1 MKDRLEKLADPLT
14 MPFFIRD
21 PGGRPMLIF
30 ENEKLK
36 VRPLEIDD
44 KPLLVQWLTDPTVL
58 AYYEGRDRPHDMET
72 VHAHFYDRKDEVT
85 RCIVEYDG
93 QAVGYIQFY
102 PLDASAKA
110 DYGYAQDDVIYGTDP
125 FIGEPTLW
133 NRGIGSLLVR
143 SMTAYLI
150 HKKGANRVVMD
161 PQTWNVRAI
170 RCYERCG
177 FQKIKRLPKHEWHE
191 GELRDCWLMEY
202 RP

>member
-1 MKDRLEKLADPLT
+1 
-14 MPFFIRD
+14 
-21 PGGRPMLIF
+21 MLIF